1 MHKAVAMIAIVFA
14 AATVAVAL
22 ANDSSSGIGRAPTQA
37 ELAARMISVA
47 PDGTGLP
54 RARGNAR
61 EGRGIYNAQC
71 AGCHGL
77 RGEGV
82 GDNPPLVGG
91 RETLT
96 TDQPLYTVG
105 SYWPY
110 ATTVWDYINR
120 AMPYQAAGTLKPE
133 EVYAVTAYVLYLNGI
148 VRETQML
155 DAKTLPRVQMPNRD
169 GFVDDPRPDVAAA
182 PATLL
187 KASKP

>member
-1 MHKAVAMIAIVFA
+1 MRKAVAMLAIVLA

-22 ANDSSSGIGRAPTQA
+22 ANGSSSGIGRMPTQT
-37 ELAARMISVA
+37 ELTARMISVA

-54 RARGNAR
+54 LARGSAR
-61 EGRGIYNAQC
+61 EGRAIYDAQC
-71 AGCHGL
+71 AACHGA
-77 RGEGV
+77 RGEGI
-82 GDNPPLVGG
+82 GDYPPLVGG
-91 RETLT
+91 SETLT

-148 VRETQML
+148 VRESQML
-155 DAKTLPRVQMPNRD
+155 DAKTLPRVRMPNRD
-169 GFVDDPRPDVAAA
+169 GFIDDPRPDVATT
-182 PATLL
+182 PATLT